1 MEDALH
7 RVANISDDTEVV
19 PPAEKHLACARAF
32 VNCPFLT

>member
-7 RVANISDDTEVV
+7 RVANISDDTEV